1 VVVPLRLLL
10 VCNQIAGRS
19 RGDEFSV
26 VTNILEKKDTSL
38 TLSEEFYIPKQVVAG
53 TSIDYQ
59 PDEYLYNCVIH
70 RHPDGCNSF
79 SATDQSFI
87 NQNFDLSLLYTK
99 QDGFVHGLYNLRY
112 ENDYIIQLPV
122 EILIDYGLAEID
134 ISNIQK
140 PGPVLAIDKSKR
152 SKSRHERRIS
162 DSDKPEISPVPPAEE
177 SLDYLMELMF
187 DEINGDVQDLRY
199 RMTNVEDTLYHQT
212 GFNSFG
218 R

>member
-1 VVVPLRLLL
+1 
-10 VCNQIAGRS
+10 
-19 RGDEFSV
+19 
-26 VTNILEKKDTSL
+26 
-38 TLSEEFYIPKQVVAG
+38 
-53 TSIDYQ
+53 
-59 PDEYLYNCVIH
+59 
-70 RHPDGCNSF
+70 
-79 SATDQSFI
+79 
-87 NQNFDLSLLYTK
+87 
-99 QDGFVHGLYNLRY
+99 LYNLRY